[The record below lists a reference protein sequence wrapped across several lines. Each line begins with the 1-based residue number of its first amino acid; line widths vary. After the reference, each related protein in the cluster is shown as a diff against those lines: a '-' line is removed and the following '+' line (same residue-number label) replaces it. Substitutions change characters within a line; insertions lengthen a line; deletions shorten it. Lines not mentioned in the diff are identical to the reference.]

1 MAHCGTA
8 DIRPS
13 HGRERM
19 RVVRRTVVTTA
30 IAATAA
36 LGLST
41 GHAAAAPAADTVV
54 NGILSVTP
62 MCQGTIDELIILC
75 TELEKLTPEF
85 PVMLDLNPR
94 GTHLVVL
101 GAGLTD
107 DGKIRPVLEE
117 RLEAAVRAAHRY
129 PESPIVV
136 TGGVPRNGVTEAQ
149 AMKDWLVARGIP
161 PERITEESESTST
174 VENARFTNDVLLERR
189 ATGAVLVTNRD
200 HLERAMI
207 NFRQAVD
214 ARIPVAGIV
223 AA

>member
-1 MAHCGTA
+1 M
-8 DIRPS
+8 
-13 HGRERM
+13 
-19 RVVRRTVVTTA
+19 RRTVLAATV
-30 IAATAA
+30 AATAT

-41 GHAAAAPAADTVV
+41 GQAAATPSVDTIV

-62 MCQGTIDELIILC
+62 LCQGTIDELIIAC
-75 TELEKLTPEF
+75 TELENLTPRF
-85 PVMLDLNPR
+85 PVMLDMNPI

-101 GAGLTD
+101 GAGLTE
-107 DGKIRPVLEE
+107 DGKIRPVLAQ
-117 RLEAAVRAAHRY
+117 RLEAALRAAERY
-129 PESPIVV
+129 PESPVVV
-136 TGGVPRNGVTEAQ
+136 TGGVPRNGITEAG
-149 AMKDWLVARGIP
+149 AMKEWLVSRGVP
-161 PERITEESESTST
+161 PERIIEESESTST

>member
-1 MAHCGTA
+1 MGA
-8 DIRPS
+8 
-13 HGRERM
+13 
-19 RVVRRTVVTTA
+19 VRRTVVATA
-30 IAATAA
+30 VAATAA
-36 LGLST
+36 VGVST
-41 GHAAAAPAADTVV
+41 GQAAATPAIDTVV
-54 NGILSVTP
+54 NGALSVTP
-62 MCQGTIDELIILC
+62 LCQGTIDALIIAC
-75 TELEKLTPEF
+75 TELEKLTPHF
-85 PVMLDLNPR
+85 PLMLDLNPR

-117 RLEAAVRAAHRY
+117 RLEAALRAAQRY

-149 AMKDWLVARGIP
+149 AMKDWLVVRGIT
-161 PERITEESESTST
+161 PERITEESQSTST

-223 AA
+223 AV

>member
-1 MAHCGTA
+1 
-8 DIRPS
+8 
-13 HGRERM
+13 M
-19 RVVRRTVVTTA
+19 RVVRRTVLAATV
-30 IAATAA
+30 AATAT

-41 GHAAAAPAADTVV
+41 GQAAATPSVDTIV
-54 NGILSVTP
+54 NGILSITP
-62 MCQGTIDELIILC
+62 LCQGTIDELIIAC
-75 TELEKLTPEF
+75 TELEKLTPRF
-85 PVMLDLNPR
+85 PVMLDMNPI

-101 GAGLTD
+101 GAGLTE
-107 DGKIRPVLEE
+107 DGKIQPVLEQ
-117 RLEAAVRAAHRY
+117 RLEAALRAAERY
-129 PESPIVV
+129 PTAPIVV
-136 TGGVPRNGVTEAQ
+136 TGGVPRDGITEAG
-149 AMKDWLVARGIP
+149 AMKEWLVSRGIL
-161 PERITEESESTST
+161 PERIIEEPESTST

>member
-1 MAHCGTA
+1 MGA
-8 DIRPS
+8 
-13 HGRERM
+13 
-19 RVVRRTVVTTA
+19 VRRTVVATA
-30 IAATAA
+30 LAATAT
-36 LGLST
+36 LGVST
-41 GHAAAAPAADTVV
+41 GQAAAMPAVDTVV

-62 MCQGTIDELIILC
+62 LCQGTVDALIIAC
-75 TELEKLTPEF
+75 TQLETLTPNF
-85 PVMLDLNPR
+85 PLMLDLNPR

-107 DGKIRPVLEE
+107 DGKIRPVLAQ
-117 RLEAAVRAAHRY
+117 RLEAALRAAHRY
-129 PESPIVV
+129 PQSPIVV
-136 TGGVPRNGVTEAQ
+136 TGGVPRKGITEAR

-161 PERITEESESTST
+161 PERITEEPRSTST
-174 VENARFTNDVLLERR
+174 VENARFTNNVLLHRR

-223 AA
+223 AV

>member
-1 MAHCGTA
+1 MSG
-8 DIRPS
+8 
-13 HGRERM
+13 
-19 RVVRRTVVTTA
+19 VRRTVLAATV
-30 IAATAA
+30 AATAT

-41 GHAAAAPAADTVV
+41 GQAAATPSVDTIV

-62 MCQGTIDELIILC
+62 LCQGTIDELIIAC
-75 TELEKLTPEF
+75 TELENLTPRF
-85 PVMLDLNPR
+85 PVMLDMNPI

-101 GAGLTD
+101 GAGLTE
-107 DGKIRPVLEE
+107 DGKIRPVLAQ
-117 RLEAAVRAAHRY
+117 RLEAALRAAERY
-129 PESPIVV
+129 PESPVVV
-136 TGGVPRNGVTEAQ
+136 TGGVPRNGITEAG
-149 AMKDWLVARGIP
+149 AMKEWLVSRGVP
-161 PERITEESESTST
+161 PERIIEESESTST